1 MIDFAHDELIL
12 ENVNNS
18 KSLELQGAGEEN
30 FRSEDPDCLEGS
42 PEVKYFDEKILFE

>member
-30 FRSEDPDCLEGS
+30 LRSEDPDYSEGS
-42 PEVKYFDEKILFE
+42 GSEIF